1 MGSAKIKK
9 TKKKK
14 FRDPIAEA
22 SYKYAYK
29 SRLWILENPGFDI
42 SERNMSRVIAGF
54 TALNWDISYDNI
66 TKVVEWLFPNMG
78 LKSS

>member
-22 SYKYAYK
+22 SYKYAYWV
-29 SRLWILENPGFDI
+29 SRLWILENPG
-42 SERNMSRVIAGF
+42 V
-54 TALNWDISYDNI
+54 
-66 TKVVEWLFPNMG
+66 
-78 LKSS
+78 